1 VITSVQPFFLASHRR
16 FIVLLPFSPYTGME
30 LWNGPSPCFVGNSPS
45 NDDIKS
51 DGSNN
56 LITRNVNFSSTNHLG
71 GFHQDEVGIRVRL
84 LKTLPFFVIN
94 YSLRFTILVLE
105 MGTRTKKVDKV
116 EGSRLSCM
124 GFLSPFFPL

>member
-1 VITSVQPFFLASHRR
+1 
-16 FIVLLPFSPYTGME
+16 ME
-30 LWNGPSPCFVGNSPS
+30 LLNGPSPCFVGNSPS
-45 NDDIKS
+45 NDDMDNKS

-124 GFLSPFFPL
+124 GFLSPFFSLI